1 MGIATFVLE
10 IHTDDWKQP
19 NTSQKDTITT
29 IGLAECDPPGT
40 VPLGSETQCNDWQY
54 LGARTYRFRLRV
66 IGLPSA
72 CWTRTRRIHRRGDWV
87 QIELSWIIFVIMIA
101 VLLEVLQQHLDEM
114 ERSGEATERS
124 GE

>member
-1 MGIATFVLE
+1 
-10 IHTDDWKQP
+10 
-19 NTSQKDTITT
+19 
-29 IGLAECDPPGT
+29 
-40 VPLGSETQCNDWQY
+40 
-54 LGARTYRFRLRV
+54 
-66 IGLPSA
+66 
-72 CWTRTRRIHRRGDWV
+72 V